1 MPTPQPEDEKQ
12 NAGPDGLEPT
22 MSSQASSSKEAPRN
36 EATTKYDILGIQPN
50 FFQKFQSPEKK
61 KDTTETCTDIV
72 VYQGLQSSNKA
83 VDPGTPRPAL
93 RRQLAKP
100 SFALDDS
107 DLSTLALALQ
117 EQSEKDKKQND
128 VVTPSPR
135 KRKSKPKGKAKAK
148 QSPKA
153 KPAPKGNKT
162 TFRHRKTSS
171 AYHSART
178 AAQRAGYS
186 PRTIKNKAK
195 EASQAVALQID
206 QGILKE

>member
-1 MPTPQPEDEKQ
+1 MPTPQPEDEKH

-93 RRQLAKP
+93 RRQLAKS

-117 EQSEKDKKQND
+117 EQSRSCMPPFGQ
-128 VVTPSPR
+128 
-135 KRKSKPKGKAKAK
+135 
-148 QSPKA
+148 
-153 KPAPKGNKT
+153 
-162 TFRHRKTSS
+162 
-171 AYHSART
+171 RT
-178 AAQRAGYS
+178 AIEK
-186 PRTIKNKAK
+186 PLMKF
-195 EASQAVALQID
+195 
-206 QGILKE
+206 